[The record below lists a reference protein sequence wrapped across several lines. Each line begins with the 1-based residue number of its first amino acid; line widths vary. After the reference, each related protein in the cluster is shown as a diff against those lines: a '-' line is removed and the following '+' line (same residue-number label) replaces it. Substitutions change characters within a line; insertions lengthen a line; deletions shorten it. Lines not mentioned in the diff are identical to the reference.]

1 MQMRVSQHF
10 LTPGVEHSEVADM
23 CAETAWIRGKGQ
35 QGFRDGAEQ
44 HVVNQADSVEPAGKV
59 HAAG

>member
-44 HVVNQADSVEPAGKV
+44 HVVNQPRIL
-59 HAAG
+59 